1 MLKTYI
7 IKIPKT
13 IKSVLFSTKYRI
25 FIAIMESKKKI
36 KIKFFTSFFILKK
49 QKFLLTNI
57 YLNKYIKKKIFI
69 CFDSFKTL
77 FKRILKS
84 TFLVKLKLKGIGF
97 KFFKIIEITYTT
109 FLKLKIGY
117 SHFVFYKIPN
127 NIKIYFLKSTYIILS
142 SNSHRLLTDTV
153 NNIRKFKLKEPY
165 KGKGIFY
172 EDEVIKLKQ
181 TKI

>member
-1 MLKTYI
+1 M
-7 IKIPKT
+7 
-13 IKSVLFSTKYRI
+13 R
-25 FIAIMESKKKI
+25 
-36 KIKFFTSFFILKK
+36 
-49 QKFLLTNI
+49 TN
-57 YLNKYIKKKIFI
+57 
-69 CFDSFKTL
+69 D
-77 FKRILKS
+77 LKS
-84 TFLVKLKLKGIGF
+84 MFLVKLKLKGIGF
-97 KFFKIIEITYTT
+97 KFFKIVKTFDNT

-127 NIKIYFLKSTYIILS
+127 NIKIYFLKSSYIILS
-142 SNSHRLLTDTV
+142 SNCYQLLTNTV